1 MIEEYLPD
9 RTILKLSFVRNE
21 LKKVTEKTE
30 RQKEFILNR
39 MQPDMEYKVTEVAQW
54 LDVGRTRARTLLKML
69 IIDGKILETGT
80 TKMKRYQIIK

>member
-1 MIEEYLPD
+1 MTEKSD
-9 RTILKLSFVRNE
+9 R
-21 LKKVTEKTE
+21 KKVTEKTQ
-30 RQKEFILNR
+30 RQKEFILSR

-80 TKMKRYQIIK
+80 TKMKRYQRIK